1 MRQFRSQG
9 IIKSRQARRGG
20 PAELERR
27 VTDQNDPFT
36 PKFEF
41 ALEVRLRFRPL
52 PKVKDM
58 PSGGDRGMVVLEGG
72 EFDGPGLSGVA
83 LPGSGGDFCLF
94 RPDGVLA
101 GDARYLLQE
110 RDGSVFMLSTRAY
123 IWGRSPAVMEKF
135 ERIAHGL
142 STEEVTPD
150 EVYFRTMTTFEAPIG
165 KHDWL
170 ARHAFIGIGRRTGE
184 GNAIRY
190 YKIL

>member
-1 MRQFRSQG
+1 ME
-9 IIKSRQARRGG
+9 A
-20 PAELERR
+20 LMH
-27 VTDQNDPFT
+27 DPFAPT
-36 PKFEF
+36 FEF
-41 ALEVRLRFRPL
+41 ALEIRLKFRPL

-72 EFDGPGLSGVA
+72 EFEGPLLSGVA

-110 RDGSVFMLSTRAY
+110 KDGSVFMLQTRAY
-123 IWGRSPAVMEKF
+123 IWGRGPEVMAKF

-142 STEEVTPD
+142 SKEQILPE
-150 EVYFRTMTTFEAPIG
+150 EVYFRTMTTFEAPLG

-170 ARHAFIGIGRRTGE
+170 ARHAFIGVGRRTE
-184 GNAIRY
+184 TGNIIRY
-190 YKIL
+190 YKVL